1 MNIAYVCDKNYVNPF
16 LISLGS
22 LIRSNSVEKI
32 EKVYIFIDFDK
43 KLIEHRIKNIL
54 SKNKFEVIEFNKES
68 LVEIQKELN
77 LTIHSHI
84 SLATYYRLFISEYLP
99 KELKKIIYLDCDTVI
114 LKELFSL
121 YEINIENH
129 LFGAILD
136 MPHPSNFFY
145 KNQFQLNDDR
155 YFNAGVLIINLQLIR
170 STEFLSKCIFF
181 IKNSFTKINL
191 WDQDVINVVASGKIK
206 ELGYQ
211 FNYCSDLFKFKTL
224 HEPTIIHYAGYV
236 KPWNN
241 KSALITN
248 QSYDFYYWDE
258 LNKQSFL
265 KISIFICNFSIMLRL
280 LLKRCLKT
288 SIYQV
293 YKKIILRNKKLNL
306 QQSDNFYSSE
316 LDESLLSE
324 IGIFRN
330 ELKNYVVNSGPF
342 IGLQYFQLYSFGSS
356 ILPKIVG
363 IYERE
368 LHPIILETFKNNY
381 TRIIN
386 IGCAEG
392 YYLIG
397 YARKFPTVEIVGID
411 SDNLAL
417 DFCKKMLELNGIQNK
432 IQLFNKIDHDFF
444 ENPEFLNSKSLIICD
459 CEGYERN
466 LFSIY
471 NAPYLINT
479 DILIELYDF
488 VNDAISEQVF
498 NFFHIFHKSH
508 EITFINSE
516 SDIQRIQEF
525 TVRFPQLSYSQLQ
538 KIISEKRPNLTQWFW
553 IKSRK

>member
-43 KLIEHRIKNIL
+43 TLLERRIKNIL
-54 SKNKFEVIEFNKES
+54 SKNKFEVIEFNEES
-68 LVEIQKELN
+68 LIEIQKELI
-77 LTIHSHI
+77 LTLHNHI
-84 SLATYYRLFISEYLP
+84 SLAAYYRLFISEYLP
-99 KELKKIIYLDCDTVI
+99 KEIKKIIYLDCDTVI
-114 LKELFSL
+114 LKELISL

-136 MPHPSNFFY
+136 NPHSTTFFL
-145 KNQFQLNDDR
+145 KNQFHLNDDR
-155 YFNAGVLIINLQLIR
+155 YFNSGVLLMNLQLIR
-170 STEFLSKCIFF
+170 STEFLSKCILF
-181 IKNSFTKINL
+181 IKKSFSKFVYQ
-191 WDQDVINVVASGKIK
+191 DQDVINIVASGKIK
-206 ELGYQ
+206 ELEYQ
-211 FNYCSDLFKFKTL
+211 FNYMSPFFKFKTL
-224 HEPTIIHYAGYV
+224 QEPAIIHYAGIV

-248 QSYDFYYWDE
+248 QSYDFYYYDE

-265 KISIFICNFSIMLRL
+265 KISIFICNFSIMLKL
-280 LLKRCLKT
+280 FLKRYLKT

-293 YKKIILRNKKLNL
+293 YRKIIQHNKKINL
-306 QQSDNFYSSE
+306 LQSDNFHSSE

-397 YARKFPTVEIVGID
+397 YARKFPTVEVIGVD

-417 DFCKKMLELNGIQNK
+417 DFCKKMLELNGIQNR
-432 IQLFNKIDHDFF
+432 IQLLNKIDHDFF

-459 CEGYERN
+459 CEGDERN
-466 LFSIY
+466 LFSRF
-471 NAPYLINT
+471 NATYLKNT
-479 DILIELYDF
+479 DILIELHDF
-488 VNDAISEQVF
+488 VNDAISEQIF
-498 NFFHIFHKSH
+498 NIFHKSH
-508 EITFINSE
+508 EINIINSE

-525 TVRFPQLSYSQLQ
+525 TVRFPELSYSQL
-538 KIISEKRPNLTQWFW
+538 KKLISEKRPNLMQWFW
-553 IKSRK
+553 IKSRQ

>member
-22 LIRSNSVEKI
+22 LIKSNSVEKI

-43 KLIEHRIKNIL
+43 TLIERRIKNIL

-68 LVEIQKELN
+68 LIEIQKELI
-77 LTIHSHI
+77 LTIYCHI
-84 SLATYYRLFISEYLP
+84 SLAAYYRLFISDYLP
-99 KELKKIIYLDCDTVI
+99 KEVEKIIYLDCDTVI
-114 LKELFSL
+114 LKELISL
-121 YEINIENH
+121 YEINIEDH

-136 MPHPSNFFY
+136 MPNSTTLFY

-155 YFNAGVLIINLQLIR
+155 YFNSGVLLMNLQLIR
-170 STEFLSKCIFF
+170 STEFLSNCILF
-181 IKNSFTKINL
+181 IKNSFSKINFC
-191 WDQDVINVVASGKIK
+191 DQDVINIVASGRIK
-206 ELGYQ
+206 ELEYQ
-211 FNYCSDLFKFKTL
+211 FNYYTDLFKFKTL
-224 HEPTIIHYAGYV
+224 QEPAIIHYTGSV

-241 KSALITN
+241 KQYLITK
-248 QSYDFYYWDE
+248 QSYYFYYWDE
-258 LNKQSFL
+258 FNKQTFL
-265 KISIFICNFSIMLRL
+265 KMSLFIFNFSIMLKL
-280 LLKRCLKT
+280 FLKRCLKT

-293 YKKIILRNKKLNL
+293 YNKINL
-306 QQSDNFYSSE
+306 LQSDNFYSNE

-356 ILPKIVG
+356 IFPKIVG

-397 YARKFPTVEIVGID
+397 YARKFPTVEVIGVD

-417 DFCKKMLELNGIQNK
+417 DFCKKMLELNGIQNR
-432 IQLFNKIDHDFF
+432 IQLLNKIDHDFF
-444 ENPEFLNSKSLIICD
+444 ENPMFLNSKSLIICD

-466 LFSIY
+466 LFSRF
-471 NAPYLINT
+471 NATYLKNT
-479 DILIELYDF
+479 DILIEIHDF
-488 VNDAISEQVF
+488 VNDAISEQIF
-498 NFFHIFHKSH
+498 NIFHKSH
-508 EITFINSE
+508 EITIINSE

-525 TVRFPQLSYSQLQ
+525 TVRFPQLSYSQLK
-538 KIISEKRPNLTQWFW
+538 KIISEKRPTLMQWFW
-553 IKSRK
+553 IKSKQ